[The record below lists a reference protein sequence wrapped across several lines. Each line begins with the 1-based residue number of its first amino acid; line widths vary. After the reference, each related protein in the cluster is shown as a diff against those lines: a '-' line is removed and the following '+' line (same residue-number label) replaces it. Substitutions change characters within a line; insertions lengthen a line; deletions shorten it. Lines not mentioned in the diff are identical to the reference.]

1 MVMEVLHGSLCFRTH
16 IPGWLYQL
24 KYDATTVWENWK
36 GMEAGR
42 EPKDSMNHYSFGTF
56 AGWLMDRVAG
66 IRVEKEKSGF
76 SPILTGRLDM

>member
-1 MVMEVLHGSLCFRTH
+1 MELMLQDTY
-16 IPGWLYQL
+16 PGWLYQL

-66 IRVEKEKSGF
+66 IRVEKGKIRIQLS
-76 SPILTGRLDM
+76 